1 MLLDVRV
8 KRGADINSDHHL
20 LVGEFR
26 MKLAAKKK
34 TDNKVQR
41 RFEIRKLQNTKIRQ
55 ELGITLRNR
64 FQALEEGKN
73 IDEKWARCKN
83 AITDTCEQVLGCW
96 EARRKDWITDDTWE
110 AIEARRETK
119 MKLNKEAD
127 DTRKKHCSR
136 NTRKETK
143 QLKRRQRGTRK
154 HMSKN

>member
-20 LVGEFR
+20 LVGECR

-41 RFEIRKLQNTKIRQ
+41 RFEVRKLQNTKIRQ
-55 ELGITLRNR
+55 ELGISLRNR
-64 FQALEEGKN
+64 FQALEEGKH
-73 IDEKWARCKN
+73 IDEKWTRCKN
-83 AITDTCEQVLGCW
+83 AITDTCEQVLGCR
-96 EARRKDWITDDTWE
+96 EARKKDWITYDTWE
-110 AIEARRETK
+110 AIEARREPK

-127 DTRKKHCSR
+127 DTRKEKLCR

-143 QLKRRQRGTRK
+143 QLKRRQRGK

>member
-1 MLLDVRV
+1 MIPRRLCDR
-8 KRGADINSDHHL
+8 KSRDPSI
-20 LVGEFR
+20 LVAS
-26 MKLAAKKK
+26 LAWSLEH
-34 TDNKVQR
+34 TNYS
-41 RFEIRKLQNTKIRQ
+41 EIRKLQNTKIRQ

-127 DTRKKHCSR
+127 DTRKK
-136 NTRKETK
+136 
-143 QLKRRQRGTRK
+143 
-154 HMSKN
+154 

>member
-34 TDNKVQR
+34 ADNKEQR
-41 RFEIRKLQNTKIRQ
+41 RFEIRKLQNTQIRQ

-73 IDEKWARCKN
+73 IDARMQLQ
-83 AITDTCEQVLGCW
+83 D
-96 EARRKDWITDDTWE
+96 ARMQLPTHV
-110 AIEARRETK
+110 
-119 MKLNKEAD
+119 NKY
-127 DTRKKHCSR
+127 
-136 NTRKETK
+136 
-143 QLKRRQRGTRK
+143 
-154 HMSKN
+154 

>member
-8 KRGADINSDHHL
+8 KRGADINSNHHL

-55 ELGITLRNR
+55 ELGITLGNM

-73 IDEKWARCKN
+73 GQDARMQLH
-83 AITDTCEQVLGCW
+83 TPV
-96 EARRKDWITDDTWE
+96 
-110 AIEARRETK
+110 
-119 MKLNKEAD
+119 NK
-127 DTRKKHCSR
+127 S
-136 NTRKETK
+136 
-143 QLKRRQRGTRK
+143 
-154 HMSKN
+154 